1 MATPFREWPLPVQ
14 VLMFVGLGVL
24 IVLFGLFFW
33 PVQSVRTQLEAA
45 QARLKPLQSEVT
57 QLRVYQQRRIELQG
71 EMDALQK
78 QLTTLQ
84 TIVPEDKQADQF
96 ILMLQAGAA
105 SSGVSIRH
113 LTAKPVGAQEFYYT
127 MPFEIE
133 VDGPY
138 YAVLDFFTR
147 LSRLSRIINVGD
159 LDLKTFTNSSDKFHV
174 TPGTSVSG
182 TLMVTTFFTNPAT
195 PVAPAPVAAKTVTH

>member
-78 QLTTLQ
+78 QLVTLQ

-96 ILMLQAGAA
+96 ILMLQSAAA
-105 SSGVSIRH
+105 SSGVSIRK
-113 LTAKPVGAQEFYYT
+113 LTAKPVVAQEFYYS
-127 MPFEIE
+127 MPFDLE

-159 LDLKTFTNSSDKFHV
+159 LDLKTFTSSADKFHV
-174 TPGTSVSG
+174 TPGTSVGG
-182 TLMVTTFFTNPAT
+182 TLTVTTFFTKPASQAAVT
-195 PVAPAPVAAKTVTH
+195 PAAAKTVTH